1 MLDNAT
7 YGPPKVPFV
16 AGAVYFEEVGKEVG
30 FIACR
35 NRNPPIKKKQKRF
48 PSRNLITTAPKVDV
62 DFSPQAPQI

>member
-35 NRNPPIKKKQKRF
+35 NRNPPIKEETETVSF
-48 PSRNLITTAPKVDV
+48 
-62 DFSPQAPQI
+62 